1 MFGKQK
7 NGGNMHIE
15 NLESIIHK
23 VLVLSG
29 LKQEDRTEQLE
40 MQIEAKINEA
50 LAYCYRKDAPC
61 CMELPLAEAIANE
74 LKADKVTMGID
85 GNVTS
90 YREGDMSIGFGSGAT
105 INGTTVK
112 YGGKLEGFKQ
122 IIGAVKC
129 SEMTDVQ

>member
-1 MFGKQK
+1 MTV
-7 NGGNMHIE
+7 E
-15 NLESIIHK
+15 NIESIIHK

-29 LKQEDRTEQLE
+29 LKDEDLTERMQI
-40 MQIEAKINEA
+40 QIEAKTNEA
-50 LAYCYRKDAPC
+50 LAYCYRDNVPC

-74 LKADKVTMGID
+74 LKADKVTNGID

-90 YREGDMSIGFGSGAT
+90 YREGDMSVSFGAVAGSNGA
-105 INGTTVK
+105 TVK

-122 IIGAVKC
+122 IIGVTKKC